1 MPLRE
6 ERSRGTPVDPLDI
19 IAGTASAAFATDES
33 GRIVVWNKAAER
45 LLGHG
50 AARILGKPCHEVVCG
65 KDVFGNRFCD
75 QECSLLRMVR
85 KREAIHHF
93 GMELRTAS
101 GRTLRADVSVVVIP
115 GPRSS
120 QFTIIHL
127 LHPVVPIPETA
138 EFPGVSVTSAHAD
151 AAPVSPEA
159 APQPPGR
166 SGPLTEREV
175 EVLRLMADGAGTE
188 GIAVSL
194 FISHITVRNH
204 IQNILRKLDV
214 HNRLEAVSL
223 ALRTRLI

>member
-1 MPLRE
+1 MRE
-6 ERSRGTPVDPLDI
+6 GRVRGAPVDPLDI

-33 GRIVVWNKAAER
+33 GRIVVWNKEAER

-85 KREAIHHF
+85 KREAVHHF
-93 GMELRTAS
+93 VMEVRTAS
-101 GRTLRADVSVVVIP
+101 GRTLRADVSVVAVP
-115 GPRSS
+115 GPRGS

-127 LHPVVPIPETA
+127 LHPVVPISETA
-138 EFPGVSVTSAHAD
+138 EIPGAGVAGAHAG
-151 AAPVSPEA
+151 AAPVPLA
-159 APQPPGR
+159 AASQPPGR
-166 SGPLTEREV
+166 SGSLSEREV
-175 EVLRLMADGAGTE
+175 EVLRLMADGASTE

-194 FISHITVRNH
+194 FISHTTVRNH

-214 HNRLEAVSL
+214 HSRLEAVSF
-223 ALRTRLI
+223 ALRIRLI